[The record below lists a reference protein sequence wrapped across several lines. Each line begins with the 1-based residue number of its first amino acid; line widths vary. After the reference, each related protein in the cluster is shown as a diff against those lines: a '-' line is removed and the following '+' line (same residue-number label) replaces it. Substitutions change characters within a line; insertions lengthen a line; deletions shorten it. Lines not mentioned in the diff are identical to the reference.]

1 MKRILLIEN
10 RPDFGMGGVE
20 NYNCKLCNILK
31 LYFPNVIIDKAALL
45 PAENGKNPALL
56 KEYYYVFNKF
66 ENYRN
71 KKGNLNFYKISFL
84 FCKFRSLIY
93 SLENKYHYNL
103 IIDSTVTSFKKFCN
117 KSFYFWIQHNTPSFY
132 SLNYIKNRWIR
143 WLFLFAERFFGVF
156 NNLKYAKNLVLY
168 DEFNFEEVKKNRKTS
183 FNGYII
189 PLSHSM
195 PLNMEEILVK
205 SVKNKKRILYFGRI
219 DDSQKNIR
227 LLISINNLIHLIDFY
242 GRGDQK
248 LINELG
254 NSYKGFLDS
263 TDNLENLLIQYK
275 YMILMS
281 NYEGFSF
288 SLVQALCY
296 GLPIIIRNTFT
307 SAQFLI
313 NNNKN
318 GFLLKPN
325 LTVAEYS
332 KKIMDIYQI
341 KDNEYLKLSK
351 NAYEF
356 AKNNLSNQ
364 KFNENW
370 LKIFHKFLDE

>member
-1 MKRILLIEN
+1 M
-10 RPDFGMGGVE
+10 
-20 NYNCKLCNILK
+20 
-31 LYFPNVIIDKAALL
+31 
-45 PAENGKNPALL
+45 
-56 KEYYYVFNKF
+56 
-66 ENYRN
+66 
-71 KKGNLNFYKISFL
+71 
-84 FCKFRSLIY
+84 
-93 SLENKYHYNL
+93 
-103 IIDSTVTSFKKFCN
+103 
-117 KSFYFWIQHNTPSFY
+117 
-132 SLNYIKNRWIR
+132 
-143 WLFLFAERFFGVF
+143 
-156 NNLKYAKNLVLY
+156 
-168 DEFNFEEVKKNRKTS
+168 KKNRKTS

-364 KFNENW
+364 KFNEN
-370 LKIFHKFLDE
+370 